1 MTSGMIEI
9 RRGFSRHLYVLISF
23 DAEHWRRII
32 GTGIFARPGLIAE
45 SVGSIDLSLSN
56 YVDFLWRHL
65 DWGMLTLSTAMFK
78 VSYAYAGMVNANTVL
93 NEVSN
98 PIPTLKLEALVAPA
112 ALVTATSLYLL
123 INIAYFCVIPLDDI
137 KRSGEIIAAFFLR
150 RCFGFGLGNVTLPL
164 AIAISSAGNDRSFR
178 SQRLTK
184 TFQILDICGVDID
197 HFIHRTPC
205 CTFLPPPVDG
215 KEDVSFFY
223 NTYAIV
229 GVGMYVSLFAPWLPI
244 SFRGLLRDLQI
255 ISRSGLLELVWTVL
269 IPRWKGYVL
278 EEKIEIL
285 KDGTSISNWS
295 SRKYDTY
302 FLQCLSVG
310 TCVGRFFPLISVKV
324 D

>member
-65 DWGMLTLSTAMFK
+65 DWGMLTLSNAMFK

-150 RCFGFGLGNVTLPL
+150 RYFGFGLGNVTLPL

-178 SQRLTK
+178 SQRYV
-184 TFQILDICGVDID
+184 I
-197 HFIHRTPC
+197 
-205 CTFLPPPVDG
+205 
-215 KEDVSFFY
+215 
-223 NTYAIV
+223 NT
-229 GVGMYVSLFAPWLPI
+229 
-244 SFRGLLRDLQI
+244 
-255 ISRSGLLELVWTVL
+255 T
-269 IPRWKGYVL
+269 
-278 EEKIEIL
+278 
-285 KDGTSISNWS
+285 
-295 SRKYDTY
+295 
-302 FLQCLSVG
+302 
-310 TCVGRFFPLISVKV
+310 
-324 D
+324 